1 MRRMNHDVHHKKDL
15 MIQSYYYAVLCRSRC
30 VDCVKI
36 REQNAD
42 RVEREY
48 VCTAEIVYGCVIRET
63 LQDIA

>member
-15 MIQSYYYAVLCRSRC
+15 MISRC